1 MTPAIF
7 IRGSFGV
14 FSSNKQIKYTE
25 WITVLNN
32 DILPKF
38 LFEYTVKC
46 HVQLVLIL
54 LVFVWT
60 VHNPS
65 KQEIRVEL
73 SELGI
78 NKSNID

>member
-1 MTPAIF
+1 M
-7 IRGSFGV
+7 
-14 FSSNKQIKYTE
+14 
-25 WITVLNN
+25 LNN
-32 DILPKF
+32 DIFTEF

-46 HVQLVLIL
+46 HVQLVLIV

-78 NKSNID
+78 NKSSID